1 MSTYES
7 QSIASSEITRA
18 DLELE
23 VLKAV
28 HARKDVKQRD
38 IAEIVGVSL
47 GMTNAIL
54 KRLSQKGLVTIK
66 RVNNRNLRY
75 AVSPDGMDAIARRSY
90 RYFKRT
96 IKNVVYY
103 RDAIETLVRQA
114 SRDGYETLTLVG
126 ESDLAFIL
134 EHFCEKYGLDYRA
147 VTEENA
153 EAVPARNP
161 GTADTSGAAG
171 PDNPGA
177 TDNRAATGPAPS
189 ATFTV
194 FGEECAG
201 ALAGGTAASGG
212 PAGGADG
219 PPAAPEESADGAIH
233 LQQLLE
239 G

>member
-153 EAVPARNP
+153 GAV
-161 GTADTSGAAG
+161 
-171 PDNPGA
+171 
-177 TDNRAATGPAPS
+177 S

-212 PAGGADG
+212 PAGGADADG
-219 PPAAPEESADGAIH
+219 PAAAPEESADGAIH

>member
-1 MSTYES
+1 MSTSES
-7 QSIASSEITRA
+7 QSATFSDVARA

-28 HARKDVKQRD
+28 HAREDVKQRD
-38 IAEIVGVSL
+38 IADIVGVSL

-54 KRLSQKGLVTIK
+54 KRLSHKGLVTIK

-114 SRDGYETLTLVG
+114 SRDGYEHLVLVG
-126 ESDLAFIL
+126 QSDLAFIL
-134 EHFCEKYGLDYRA
+134 EHFCEKYGLDFRA
-147 VTEENA
+147 VAEEDS
-153 EAVPARNP
+153 PADAADATA
-161 GTADTSGAAG
+161 TADGS
-171 PDNPGA
+171 
-177 TDNRAATGPAPS
+177 RA
-189 ATFTV
+189 FTV
-194 FGEECAG
+194 YGEECDI
-201 ALAGGTAASGG
+201 S
-212 PAGGADG
+212 DG
-219 PPAAPEESADGAIH
+219 ETEETDFIH
-233 LQQLLE
+233 LQHLLE

>member
-1 MSTYES
+1 VSTFES
-7 QSIASSEITRA
+7 NSTPTIDSTRA

-28 HARKDVKQRD
+28 HSREDVKQRD

-75 AVSPDGMDAIARRSY
+75 AVSPDGMEAIARRSY

-103 RDAIETLVRQA
+103 RDAIETLVHQA
-114 SRDGYETLTLVG
+114 SRDGNEHLVLVG

-134 EHFCEKYGLDYRA
+134 EHFCEKYGMDFRA
-147 VTEENA
+147 VLEEDS
-153 EAVPARNP
+153 PA
-161 GTADTSGAAG
+161 GAA
-171 PDNPGA
+171 DATAGA
-177 TDNRAATGPAPS
+177 DGSRV
-189 ATFTV
+189 FTV
-194 FGEECAG
+194 YGEECDV
-201 ALAGGTAASGG
+201 
-212 PAGGADG
+212 PADET
-219 PPAAPEESADGAIH
+219 EETDFIH
-233 LQQLLE
+233 LQHLLE

>member
-1 MSTYES
+1 MSTSES
-7 QSIASSEITRA
+7 QSATFSDVARA

-28 HARKDVKQRD
+28 HAREDVKQRD
-38 IAEIVGVSL
+38 IADIVGVSL

-54 KRLSQKGLVTIK
+54 KRLSHKGLVTIK

-114 SRDGYETLTLVG
+114 SRDGYEHLVLVG
-126 ESDLAFIL
+126 QSDLAFIL
-134 EHFCEKYGLDYRA
+134 EHFCEKYGLDFRA
-147 VTEENA
+147 VA
-153 EAVPARNP
+153 EGESPA
-161 GTADTSGAAG
+161 AGAA
-171 PDNPGA
+171 DATAGA
-177 TDNRAATGPAPS
+177 DGSRA
-189 ATFTV
+189 FTV
-194 FGEECAG
+194 YGEECDI
-201 ALAGGTAASGG
+201 S
-212 PAGGADG
+212 DG
-219 PPAAPEESADGAIH
+219 ETEETDFIH
-233 LQQLLE
+233 LQHLLE